1 MTRRGEEE
9 CHVQLLCR
17 VLIWPEQPQ
26 LVDLV
31 GFSEIRRHD
40 PVPFF
45 DPTPKHSDVGHHPS
59 VVIEIGVKHQGFE
72 RVIDARHGPEN
83 KIRSFTL
90 MCRAYFV
97 WDMKPNLTP
106 SYGGILFTTAWRIFS
121 TFVPSLAEIWKK
133 NEITNKEK
141 FLRKGDTEKLKAAYT
156 YSNSP

>member
-90 MCRAYFV
+90 MCRACFV
-97 WDMKPNLTP
+97 IWHETKSNPFLRWNSVHNRLENIFNVCSKFSWNL
-106 SYGGILFTTAWRIFS
+106 
-121 TFVPSLAEIWKK
+121 
-133 NEITNKEK
+133 KEK
-141 FLRKGDTEKLKAAYT
+141 WDYKWGEISQKSDTEKLKAAYT